1 MLAETA
7 DVKLF
12 KAQLV
17 REGIQRHLCAAKG
30 AELVG
35 YRLPSVDPCEGGYSS
50 VHRCRLLARLR
61 SPLRVLFFFFHCVLV
76 VCVYRAVSN
85 MIVLGCVLTSGWEI

>member
-7 DVKLF
+7 NVKLF
-12 KAQLV
+12 KAQFII
-17 REGIQRHLCAAKG
+17 EGIQRHLSPAKG

-61 SPLRVLFFFFHCVLV
+61 SPLCFLFFFFHCVLV
-76 VCVYRAVSN
+76 VCVF
-85 MIVLGCVLTSGWEI
+85 IGL